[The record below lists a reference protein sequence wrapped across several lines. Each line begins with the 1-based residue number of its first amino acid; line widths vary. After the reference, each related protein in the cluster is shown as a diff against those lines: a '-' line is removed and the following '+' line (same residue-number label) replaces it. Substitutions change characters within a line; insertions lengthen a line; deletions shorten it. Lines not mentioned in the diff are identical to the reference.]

1 MKKLIIAILLSSMIA
16 LSACGSEEDDK
27 NSLTSPSTSGKGTL
41 SFLLNGEVWRPKT
54 ELSFPFS
61 SSHGMQIAATKNDTN
76 SHNRANELI
85 FIDIGAN
92 NWDKKHF
99 INFKIDS
106 VLHEG
111 QYKIKEAEFISPN
124 NNRYNIIDEDL
135 NSNYVILSKIHRDYK
150 PAYVDDRN
158 VLTWGH
164 YTMDSYV
171 SGTFEMTLKNKNGDS
186 VVISNGRF
194 DLKNQSY
201 SNY

>member
-1 MKKLIIAILLSSMIA
+1 MIA
-16 LSACGSEEDDK
+16 LSACGGEEDDE

-41 SFLLNGEVWRPKT
+41 SFLLNGEVWRP
-54 ELSFPFS
+54 LVQSDFPFTPF
-61 SSHGMQIAATKNDTN
+61 SHGMEKIITDYNSDKNKASDMLN
-76 SHNRANELI
+76 IRIWGRHMGKN
-85 FIDIGAN
+85 
-92 NWDKKHF
+92 HF
-99 INFKIDS
+99 FYFTLDS
-106 VLHEG
+106 VLYEG
-111 QYKIKEAEFISPN
+111 KFKVKQAEYKTEHN
-124 NNRYNIIDEDL
+124 DRYNQIGFDL
-135 NSNYVILSKIHRDYK
+135 NSNFVILSKIHRDYK

-186 VVISNGRF
+186 VVITNGRF